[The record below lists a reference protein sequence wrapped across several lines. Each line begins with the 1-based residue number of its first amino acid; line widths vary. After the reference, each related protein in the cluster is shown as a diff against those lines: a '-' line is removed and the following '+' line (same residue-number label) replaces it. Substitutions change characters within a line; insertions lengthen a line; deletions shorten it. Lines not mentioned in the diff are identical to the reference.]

1 MHACHNTSDEAADWM
16 HGRVVSLQV
25 TASLC
30 RALHDLVLLQ
40 LLWDSGVPAG
50 QALRPAA
57 DVWRD
62 VEQEGLSGVPVE
74 GEMYKGRPGILVCVT
89 ANTALVAAMV
99 QLSRTP
105 WFAVAS
111 WM

>member
-16 HGRVVSLQV
+16 HGHVVSLQV
-25 TASLC
+25 TRSLC

-40 LLWDSGVPAG
+40 LLWDSGVSEG

-74 GEMYKGRPGILVCVT
+74 GEMYKGRPGLPACVA
-89 ANTALVAAMV
+89 ANIALVAAVV
-99 QLSRTP
+99 QLTGTRP
-105 WFAVAS
+105 GLQ
-111 WM
+111 